1 MKWLATDPTDQ
12 GTVGRELIMGDLN
25 SYDKEDP
32 IDALIAGGY
41 TDLLLRDQG
50 EEAYSY
56 VFDGLVGYLDYALAG
71 KELAR
76 ET

>member
-1 MKWLATDPTDQ
+1 
-12 GTVGRELIMGDLN
+12 MGDLN

-56 VFDGLVGYLDYALAG
+56 VFDGLVGLPRLRTRRQG
-71 KELAR
+71 AR
-76 ET
+76 SRT